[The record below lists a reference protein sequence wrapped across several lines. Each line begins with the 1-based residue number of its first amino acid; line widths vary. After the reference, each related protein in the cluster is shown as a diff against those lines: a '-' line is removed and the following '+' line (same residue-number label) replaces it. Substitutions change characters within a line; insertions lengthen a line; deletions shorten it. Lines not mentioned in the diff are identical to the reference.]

1 MTPGNAP
8 VRMPCWAISVA
19 AIVSVGWGS
28 SGLPGPA
35 EEVESILTPVA
46 AINAAVLKT
55 RRPMIVYDQR
65 PQLCLLPN
73 DLDDQALQIQRFRH
87 RDQNGM
93 VGRLGPPLKHAQRF
107 VGVQSGPSHD
117 SQQLP

>member
-1 MTPGNAP
+1 MTPGNAR
-8 VRMPCWAISVA
+8 VRMRCWAISVA
-19 AIVSVGWGS
+19 AVVSVGWGS

-73 DLDDQALQIQRFRH
+73 DLDDQTLQIQRFRH
-87 RDQNGM
+87 REQNRM
-93 VGRLGPPLKHAQRF
+93 VGGSRAPLRHAQRLHR
-107 VGVQSGPSHD
+107 VQ
-117 SQQLP
+117 